1 MEQLELRQ
9 TMAVK
14 ALQSSPEIEF
24 RLNAWLLLQP
34 NTKNDC
40 FQHAFYIYLVENVQ
54 ISRPGDFKSCSK

>member
-14 ALQSSPEIEF
+14 TLHSTPEIEF
-24 RLNAWLLLQP
+24 RLNAQLLLQP
-34 NTKNDC
+34 NTKKAC
-40 FQHAFYIYLVENVQ
+40 FQQVFYIYLVENEQ